1 MARLPVRLTPSGGRD
16 AITGI
21 RDGVLQV
28 RVKAPP
34 EDGKANEA
42 LLRLLGRAFGE
53 GAPRI
58 VTGATMRRK
67 VVDLPSLD
75 DAALA
80 ERLVALFPAG

>member
-1 MARLPVRLTPSGGRD
+1 MAHLPVRLTPSGGRD

-21 RDGVLQV
+21 REGVLQV

-42 LLRLLGRAFGE
+42 LLRLLGRALGE
-53 GAPRI
+53 PAPRI

-67 VVDLPSLD
+67 VVDLPALD
-75 DAALA
+75 DETLAARLA
-80 ERLVALFPAG
+80 SLLPAG